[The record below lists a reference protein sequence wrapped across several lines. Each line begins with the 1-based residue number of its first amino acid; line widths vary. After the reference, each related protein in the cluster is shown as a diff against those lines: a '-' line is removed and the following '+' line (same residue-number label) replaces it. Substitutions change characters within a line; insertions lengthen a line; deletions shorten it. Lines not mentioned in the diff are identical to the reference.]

1 MNCPD
6 CGAPVE
12 LKVHRAP
19 GDRRRYPPYLVDA
32 DGSGMRRHFC
42 APPEPELVQWDRCDC
57 GAVYGRVN
65 GGPRLDMRTWELH
78 ICPASKPTPTDPVR
92 IPSTNGHVSV
102 EPPLSKPWRVI
113 P

>member
-1 MNCPD
+1 MKCPS

-12 LKVHRAP
+12 WKRMRSP
-19 GDRRRYPPYLVDA
+19 FERRQRGWYVDA
-32 DGSGMRRHFC
+32 DGSGMRRHVC
-42 APPEPELVQWDRCDC
+42 EPEPLEVVQWDRCEC

-78 ICPASKPTPTDPVR
+78 QCPKAAPTPEPTPIR
-92 IPSTNGHVSV
+92 QQSV
-102 EPPLSKPWRVI
+102 EPPAMKPWRLI